1 MSSNVFKNVL
11 DVSSIINLNNPS
23 TIAFFQESI
32 TKNWNLKA
40 LSDYQGETYLY
51 KDIAEK
57 IERAHILYR
66 SIGLKPGDKA
76 ALCGKNCANWAIA
89 FLSILSYGAVPVP
102 ILADFKSDYIHN
114 IVNHSE
120 ARLLYVGES
129 QWKSIDTDKMP
140 AIEGYFNISGLEL
153 IQSQNRKLTDTYG
166 KLDEIFSQ
174 RFPNGFGKNDV
185 AFFKEKDRNDLAIL
199 NYTSGTTSFP
209 KGVMIPYRALRMLL
223 IYSLNKMPLK
233 PGSDTVCMLPL
244 AHMFGLMFEFIY
256 DFTLGCHIHFLT
268 KIPSPKIIFQ
278 TFREFKP
285 TLIITVPLV
294 IEKVV
299 NNGLMPI
306 MDKPSMKIALRIPI
320 LRQIILRGIR
330 NKLIDIFGGKMVELI
345 IGGAALSKEVENCL
359 RTINFP
365 YSVGYGATECAPLI
379 SYTHWNTFKPGTCGQ
394 PIDGV
399 TVEIHSSDPENTPGE
414 ITIKGDNVMLGYYKN
429 PEATAQAID
438 DDGWFYTGDMGLMD
452 KHGFITIKGRSKNMI
467 LGSSGQNIY
476 PEEIE
481 TIINKLPLVA
491 ESLVV
496 ERDGKLIGLIVA
508 DPEAART
515 GSLSRQQIEQRLD
528 ASRKEMNE
536 SLPAYERVHSFQLM
550 EESFEKTP
558 KGSIKRF
565 LYQ

>member
-11 DVSSIINLNNPS
+11 DLSSIINLNNPS

-32 TKNWNLKA
+32 TKNWDLKA

-51 KDIAEK
+51 KDIAER

-66 SIGLKPGDKA
+66 SIGLNPGDKI
-76 ALCGKNCANWAIA
+76 ALCGKNCANWGIA
-89 FLSILSYGAVPVP
+89 FLSIISYGAVPVP

-120 ARLLYVGES
+120 ARLLYVGDS
-129 QWKSIDTDKMP
+129 QWKSIEADKMP
-140 AIEGYFNISGLEL
+140 AVEGYFNLSSLEL
-153 IQSQNRKLTDTYG
+153 ILAPNEKLSDSYE
-166 KLDEIFSQ
+166 KLNEIFSQ
-174 RFPNGFGKNDV
+174 RFPNGFGKSDV

-209 KGVMIPYRALRMLL
+209 KGVMIPYRALRML
-223 IYSLNKMPLK
+223 ITYSLKKMPLK

-256 DFTLGCHIHFLT
+256 DFMLGCHIHFLT

-278 TFREFKP
+278 TFKEFRP

-299 NNGLMPI
+299 NNGVMPI
-306 MDKPSMKIALRIPI
+306 MNKPSMKIALQIPI
-320 LRQIILRGIR
+320 LRQVILKGVR

-359 RTINFP
+359 KKIKFP

-379 SYTHWNTFKPGTCGQ
+379 SYTHWNTFKSGTCGQ

-438 DDGWFYTGDMGLMD
+438 EDGWFYTGDMGLMD

-481 TIINKLPLVA
+481 TIINKLPLVS

-496 ERDGKLIGLIVA
+496 ERDGKLVGLIVA
-508 DPEAART
+508 DQEAVRNE
-515 GSLSRQQIEQRLD
+515 SLSRQQIKQRID

-550 EESFEKTP
+550 DESFEKTP